1 MSNEYGSLFYIYAL
15 GCITIISTSIVSYY
29 IVNLRNLKYSKN
41 FEYYILLFAIFFYI
55 LSVLILSFKKIDSLN
70 YYADHATHLEILWRY
85 NNGLGLTSLLS
96 ESFFSNSH
104 WFSAHFTP
112 IVFITYAPVFYLF
125 PYSETLF
132 VMETLFLTSSLIPLY
147 LICNKYF
154 DHRESLLFIS
164 SFLFYPTIFYMN
176 LYGPAYIELTIP
188 FMLWLFYFYE
198 QKKFLM
204 LLLVFLITLLIREE
218 VSLVT
223 SFFGLYLMLI
233 KREKIGSLIFFISLI
248 YFVVI
253 INYVIPSYSGTD
265 ELVATSIYSSWGE
278 NPKEIILNIILN
290 PIKTISAMFSA
301 PRIGNLII
309 FLIPLMFTSIF
320 GFFVFLIAL
329 PNLILTFFSDSIS
342 NYSFILYYLSP
353 TIPVIFYSAI
363 KGIDKISK
371 LKFINKKAI
380 IFSVFISS
388 FTTTIL
394 FGATPISLQ
403 FWNENYEVGNFN
415 TTNFHYTEYIKK
427 ENDISAQII
436 VNFIPDNASISA
448 EQHLLPL
455 LFKKKKILVFPTI
468 DDDID
473 YVLIDKNKIEKAG
486 WADTYLTFRKDP
498 EKYYKIYMN
507 DKNWD
512 TIKQINGLMLFKKLD
527 D

>member
-223 SFFGLYLMLI
+223 FKSIVILPAFLPSHF
-233 KREKIGSLIFFISLI
+233 KVSR
-248 YFVVI
+248 VVMI
-253 INYVIPSYSGTD
+253 
-265 ELVATSIYSSWGE
+265 
-278 NPKEIILNIILN
+278 
-290 PIKTISAMFSA
+290 
-301 PRIGNLII
+301 
-309 FLIPLMFTSIF
+309 
-320 GFFVFLIAL
+320 
-329 PNLILTFFSDSIS
+329 LILLCYIQ
-342 NYSFILYYLSP
+342 YY
-353 TIPVIFYSAI
+353 
-363 KGIDKISK
+363 
-371 LKFINKKAI
+371 
-380 IFSVFISS
+380 
-388 FTTTIL
+388 
-394 FGATPISLQ
+394 
-403 FWNENYEVGNFN
+403 
-415 TTNFHYTEYIKK
+415 
-427 ENDISAQII
+427 
-436 VNFIPDNASISA
+436 
-448 EQHLLPL
+448 
-455 LFKKKKILVFPTI
+455 
-468 DDDID
+468 
-473 YVLIDKNKIEKAG
+473 
-486 WADTYLTFRKDP
+486 
-498 EKYYKIYMN
+498 
-507 DKNWD
+507 
-512 TIKQINGLMLFKKLD
+512 
-527 D
+527 